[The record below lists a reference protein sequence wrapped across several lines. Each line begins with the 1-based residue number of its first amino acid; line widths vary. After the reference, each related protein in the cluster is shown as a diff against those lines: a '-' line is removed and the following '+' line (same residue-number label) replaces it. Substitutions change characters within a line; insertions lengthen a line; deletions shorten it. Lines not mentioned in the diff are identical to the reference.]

1 MFKPTLEELEEIL
14 ELHKKWLNGDV
25 GGVRASLDGASLEG
39 ASLVGANLEGA
50 SLDGASLVR
59 ANLDGARLIRA
70 SLDGARLI
78 RANLEG
84 ASLEGAILDGAR
96 LDGANLEGANLV
108 GANLVRASLDGASL
122 DGASL
127 DGASLIRANLEGAS
141 LEGASLVRASL
152 EGANLVGANLVRASL
167 VGANLEGASL
177 AAAYLQPIKEDI
189 KNILNSAP
197 AEVQGLL
204 DLLNAG
210 KIEGRVY
217 EGECACLV
225 GSIAKIRGVEL
236 DALGIRIDSDSPAE
250 CWFLAIN
257 KGATPENNP
266 VAAITKEWIEEWLS
280 AHPQPATEEEL
291 HVN

>member
-59 ANLDGARLIRA
+59 ANLYGARLIRA

-96 LDGANLEGANLV
+96 LDGAN
-108 GANLVRASLDGASL
+108 
-122 DGASL
+122 
-127 DGASLIRANLEGAS
+127 
-141 LEGASLVRASL
+141 L